1 MKILREQ
8 LVEMLTAEK
17 GAKIV
22 TLYTKVSPKMKKRGN
37 PYLGLLKK
45 SKINGVVNF
54 NYENSV
60 NRQRVREESEA
71 DFKAEIRKWGTKIPG
86 TCIVE
91 HNGKYYLEVKV
102 ENVYDTKYI
111 VGNQEIEKEKVKP
124 YLYDSSGNPR
134 QDLDKEVILRDYSLD
149 SIEAIKYGGK
159 LYDVVESLP
168 SIKEYVGV

>member
-22 TLYTKVSPKMKKRGN
+22 TLYTKVSPKMKKMGN

-91 HNGKYYLEVKV
+91 HKGKYYLEVKV
-102 ENVYDTKYI
+102 ENVYDTQYVIGDK
-111 VGNQEIEKEKVKP
+111 VVNKEEIKP
-124 YLYDSSGNPR
+124 FLYESTGNPR
-134 QDLDKEVILRDYSLD
+134 QELDKEVILRDYSLD
-149 SIEAIKYGGK
+149 SIESIKYSGK